1 MVEQGSK
8 SEQSPPK
15 EIVVPFLNVITISG
29 YSGVGKTTVAHIL
42 KRLLH
47 MRFEK
52 VGGEKFRAWYEKTTG
67 QKVLGFA
74 DRDPSV
80 DSALDNYTSS
90 RITHAIKTGRKV
102 IVEARLGGW
111 LAKRVEDEQEQ
122 PGKTFRI
129 LLGANAGVRVFRIRE
144 RENKKRAEMGL
155 PPLSLNQV
163 DKMTKER
170 EQKDLVIWRIAHP
183 ELANIDPL
191 SEINRDEHGEPI
203 YDLTIDT
210 SDLSVMQ
217 VADRIYRELQIR
229 GPLMRV
235 SLPQKKE
242 KPKLPNQ
249 QLPSSGTIFEAP

>member
-1 MVEQGSK
+1 MVEQGPK
-8 SEQSPPK
+8 SEQSPPR
-15 EIVVPFLNVITISG
+15 EILVPIPDVITISG
-29 YSGVGKTTVAHIL
+29 YSGVGKTSVAHIL
-42 KRLLH
+42 KAMLH

-52 VGGEKFRAWYEKTTG
+52 VGGEKFRAWYERTTG

-80 DSALDNYTSS
+80 DRTLDNYTSS
-90 RITHAIKTGRKV
+90 RITHTIKTGRKV

-111 LAKRVEDEQEQ
+111 LAKRVGDKQKQ

-170 EQKDLVIWRIAHP
+170 EQKDLAIWRIAHP
-183 ELANIDPL
+183 ELRNIDPL
-191 SEINRDEHGEPI
+191 SEINRDEHGESI
-203 YDLTIDT
+203 YDLVINTD
-210 SDLSVMQ
+210 DLSTMQ
-217 VADRIYRELQIR
+217 VADRIYRELQVK
-229 GPLMRV
+229 GLLMRM
-235 SLPQKKE
+235 PE
-242 KPKLPNQ
+242 KAKFIKQ
-249 QLPSSGTIFEAP
+249 QLPAEGTIFKAP

>member
-1 MVEQGSK
+1 MNHEKPTSSGQTPQ
-8 SEQSPPK
+8 EASPKREVLIPR
-15 EIVVPFLNVITISG
+15 PDVITISG

-52 VGGEKFRAWYEKTTG
+52 VGGEKFREWYEKTTG

-74 DRDPSV
+74 DRDPAV
-80 DSALDNYTSS
+80 DKALDDYTTS
-90 RITHAIKTGRKV
+90 RVTQAIKTGRKI

-122 PGKTFRI
+122 PGRTFRI
-129 LLGANAGVRVFRIRE
+129 LLRASEGMRFSRIRD
-144 RENKKRAEMGL
+144 REGQT
-155 PPLSLNQV
+155 LSFNQV
-163 DKMTKER
+163 EKQTKER
-170 EQKDLVIWRIAHP
+170 EKKDLAIWQIAHP

-217 VADRIYRELQIR
+217 VTDRIYRELQVR
-229 GPLMRV
+229 GLLMRAPMEPK
-235 SLPQKKE
+235 SPQ
-242 KPKLPNQ
+242 Q
-249 QLPSSGTIFEAP
+249 QLPSSGTIFGQKP